1 MTAIVNQF
9 GGTSVI
15 ATTTENSFVVS
26 VVGAQGPKGDQGDA
40 GTGASGISYH
50 AFAYGDSSP
59 STLETVA
66 SGKAVV
72 NAKILIEEAFDGT
85 GATLKLGDVS
95 DAESVMAAADN
106 DPATVGTYETAPGV
120 SWGSSTA
127 LRLTIT
133 PGSGASTGSGVVVL
147 QIES

>member
-1 MTAIVNQF
+1 MTSIVNQF

-15 ATTTENSFVVS
+15 ATTTENCFVVS
-26 VVGAQGPKGDQGDA
+26 LVGAQGPKGDDGDA
-40 GTGASGISYH
+40 GSGSSGVTYH
-50 AFAYGDSSP
+50 SFAYGDSSP

-66 SGKAVV
+66 AGKAII
-72 NAKILIEEAFDGT
+72 NAKILVEEAFNGT
-85 GATLKLGDVS
+85 GAALKLGDAS
-95 DAESVMAAADN
+95 DSESVMAAADN
-106 DPATVGTYETAPGV
+106 DPATVGTYETSPAK

-147 QIES
+147 QVES

>member
-1 MTAIVNQF
+1 MSTIVNQF

-15 ATTTENSFVVS
+15 ATTTENCFVVS
-26 VVGAQGPKGDQGDA
+26 TVGAQGPQGNDGDA
-40 GTGASGISYH
+40 GDGISYYT
-50 AFAYGDSSP
+50 FAYGDSSP
-59 STLETVA
+59 VTLETVA
-66 SGKAVV
+66 SGKAVI
-72 NAKILIEEAFDGT
+72 NAKILIEQAFNGS
-85 GATLKLGDVS
+85 GASLKLGDNS
-95 DAESVMAAADN
+95 NAESVMAAADN
-106 DPATVGTYETAPGV
+106 DPATVGTYETSPAK